1 MKFVPFWDDVLMF
14 NVIGGRGTGKTDYFM
29 KLAIM
34 LYDCYGCQTTWV
46 RHKLNELTDEGNYK
60 DFLNDAKEF
69 GWCPDEWEA
78 RADGVYTSSE
88 QTADKVILY
97 ASISTFSNKRG
108 SGHPRVLMVVFDE
121 MLPEDGKYKPNAKM
135 CVKGLMSIMESMTR
149 GRDGSVLFV
158 ASNYVNAGNPY
169 WAKLE
174 IYNNPR
180 YDVTV
185 YRDKAVA
192 IEVASGYK
200 VARKEDSKL
209 SKLMRAAKMPLYMDE
224 RTDPLITLVSPI
236 PNGAKPM
243 PYIITTDG
251 QYYREYT
258 HKGASYWMRWKGNIP
273 NGTMVLTNSIAECG
287 EGVEMLP
294 PIFYRRVKADIDS
307 NMVRFK
313 DANVMFKILN
323 MIYDSIA

>member
-1 MKFVPFWDDVLMF
+1 MF
-14 NVIGGRGTGKTDYFM
+14 NVIGGRGCGKTDY
-29 KLAIM
+29 LLRVACE
-34 LYDCYGCQTTWV
+34 LYKRHGCQTTWV
-46 RHKLNELTDEGNYK
+46 RHKLNELSDEGNYK
-60 DFLNDAKEF
+60 DFLNDAKQL

-78 RADGVYTSSE
+78 REDGVYDSSE
-88 QTADKVILY
+88 KTADKVILF

-135 CVKGLMSIMESMTR
+135 CVKGLLSLMESMTR

-158 ASNYVNAGNPY
+158 ASNYVNASNPY
-169 WAKLE
+169 WAKFE
-174 IYNNPR
+174 IYNDPR

-185 YRDKAVA
+185 YKDKAIA
-192 IEVASGYK
+192 IEVAKGYK
-200 VARKEDSKL
+200 RARKEESKL
-209 SKLMRAAKMPLYMDE
+209 TKLMKAGKMPMYEDE
-224 RTDPLITLVSPI
+224 RADPLITLVAPV

-243 PYIITTDG
+243 PYIVLTDG

-258 HKGASYWMRWKGNIP
+258 HKGASYWMRWKGDIP
-273 NGTMVLTNSIAECG
+273 NGTLVLTPSVSECG

-294 PIFYRRVKADIDS
+294 PIFYKRVQGDIDS
-307 NMVRFK
+307 NLVRFK

-323 MIYDSIA
+323 LIYDSIT